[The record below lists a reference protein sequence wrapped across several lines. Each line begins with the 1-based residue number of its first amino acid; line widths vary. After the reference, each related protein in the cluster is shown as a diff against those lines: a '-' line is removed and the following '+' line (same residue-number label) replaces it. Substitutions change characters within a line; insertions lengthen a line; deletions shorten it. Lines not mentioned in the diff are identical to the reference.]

1 MLEVIVEG
9 ILSKHL
15 MSPLSKLRILIV
27 DFEEFTQMVLSEL
40 LTAKGCKTKTVGTI
54 NDALLELESF
64 TPHVVITELDFGR
77 GTNGAELL
85 EHIHKKAPWIGLIV
99 LTTHA
104 SSQLAI
110 SPVEHIPKQAIYLVK
125 SDLKSVDILVSAIV
139 SSLTES
145 DPAIFSAVSVRNLL
159 SVSGSQ
165 AEVIRLMSEG
175 YTNAAIADMRKTSLR
190 ATEGLIQRTFSALGI
205 TSESDHNP
213 RVMAVR
219 MWQQGKII
227 VK

>member
-1 MLEVIVEG
+1 MGVIVEG
-9 ILSKHL
+9 ILSKNL
-15 MSPLSKLRILIV
+15 VISSAKLRILIV
-27 DFEEFTQMVLSEL
+27 DSEEFTQMVLSEL
-40 LTAKGCKTKTVGTI
+40 LTAKGYKTKAVGTT

-64 TPHVVITELDFGR
+64 APHVVITELGFDR

-85 EHIHKKAPWIGLIV
+85 TLIHKEAPWIGLIV

-110 SPVEHIPKQAIYLVK
+110 SSGGLIPTQASYLVK
-125 SDLKSVDILVSAIV
+125 SDLKSIDILVVAIV
-139 SSLTES
+139 SSLTKS
-145 DPAIFSAVSVRNLL
+145 DPAVL
-159 SVSGSQ
+159 SVKSDRGLSPISISQ
-165 AEVIRLMSEG
+165 AEVIFLISEG
-175 YTNAAIADMRKTSLR
+175 YTNAAIADIRNTSLR
-190 ATEGLIQRTFSALGI
+190 ATEGLIQRTFLALGI

-213 RVMAVR
+213 RVVAVR